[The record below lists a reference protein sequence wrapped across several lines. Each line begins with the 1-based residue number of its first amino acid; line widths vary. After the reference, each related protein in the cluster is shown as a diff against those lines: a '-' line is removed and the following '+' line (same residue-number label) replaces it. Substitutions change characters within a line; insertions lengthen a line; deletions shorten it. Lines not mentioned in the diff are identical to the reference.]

1 MQYIQKIIVPKI
13 RMMGLEWILV
23 LTVLLMAGMLAGCAA
38 SRSEMTGKFN
48 RSTEKNSGADKV
60 SVFFLFKHLEQQHGL
75 DSMPKLREI
84 GIKDSNNTSM
94 DALKYAGITD
104 FNNIFRDALTEISNI
119 AKYDTFTEL
128 PQDINNPGRRELS
141 KTFKESND
149 YTLEIVFFEESSF
162 KQQCFSGIISLLSLT
177 VIPMPYSWDY
187 TITANLSDKNG
198 KLINSYQRKAT
209 LSNWVEAL
217 LIFAYPF
224 HPLEGKREKIYDESL
239 HDIFQQ
245 IETDKV
251 LKNLSVY
258 SK

>member
-1 MQYIQKIIVPKI
+1 MS
-13 RMMGLEWILV
+13 GLEWILV
-23 LTVLLMAGMLAGCAA
+23 LTALLMAGMLAGCAA

-48 RSTEKNSGADKV
+48 RPTEKNSGADKV

-84 GIKDSNNTSM
+84 GIKDSNNVSL
-94 DALKYAGITD
+94 DVLKYTGITD

-119 AKYDTFTEL
+119 AQYDTFTEL

-149 YTLEIVFFEESSF
+149 YTLEIAFFEESSF

-224 HPLEGKREKIYDESL
+224 HPIEGKREKIYDESL
-239 HDIFQQ
+239 HDIFRQ
-245 IETDKV
+245 IETKKV
-251 LKNLSVY
+251 LK
-258 SK
+258 K

>member
-13 RMMGLEWILV
+13 RMRRLEWILV
-23 LTVLLMAGMLAGCAA
+23 LTALLMVDMLAGCAA
-38 SRSEMTGKFN
+38 SRSEVTGKFN
-48 RSTEKNSGADKV
+48 CPTEKNSDADKV
-60 SVFFLFKHLEQQHGL
+60 SVFFLFKHLKQQHGF
-75 DSMPKLREI
+75 DSMPKL
-84 GIKDSNNTSM
+84 KDNGVKDFNNISI
-94 DALKYAGITD
+94 DALKYTRITD
-104 FNNIFRDALTEISNI
+104 FNNIFRDALNEISNI
-119 AKYDTFTEL
+119 SHYDTFTEL
-128 PQDINNPGRRELS
+128 PQDINNPARRKVS

-149 YTLEIVFFEESSF
+149 YTLEIAFFEESSF

-224 HPLEGKREKIYDESL
+224 HPLEGKREDIYAESL
-239 HDIFQQ
+239 HDIFRQ
-245 IETDKV
+245 IETEKM
-251 LKNLSVY
+251 LK
-258 SK
+258 K